1 MGFDSRHRL
10 ESLFI
15 FYVCKIRRKQ
25 GFENSRSPSKTVATR
40 RVTRSK
46 VCTDDLQVLGATIQN
61 LYALD
66 LSTIGYAAYS
76 LIHLLFDIHIA
87 T

>member
-15 FYVCKIRRKQ
+15 FYVCNTRRKQ
-25 GFENSRSPSKTVATR
+25 GFQNSRIPSKTVVTR

-66 LSTIGYAAYS
+66 LCIIGYAAYI
-76 LIHLLFDIHIA
+76 LIHLIFDIHIA